1 MVTAAQRFH
10 SQRKKGKEPWRMR
23 EGVWERDRE
32 RGREG
37 ERERERERESLRETE
52 KETQW
57 ESLSCK
63 IHGEFWSHIRH
74 QPREVLL
81 DGHGHG
87 HSIFILA
94 TCVTGRAVVALKR
107 KTSHVVGSWPW
118 PLIIF
123 SWSSFSF
130 FDSICFYTC
139 VHVHLHSRVS
149 QRSLLERRTPN
160 SIISSPL
167 RDKNELDVVTSNS
180 FLLDVTKASSW
191 LFFAFHSLVND
202 SVYPHDA
209 IGQHS
214 VGIRTCVCEWQSVYK
229 IMSKECT
236 NFSILTKH
244 DTNRPYL
251 RLFCSIL
258 SWPAC

>member
-1 MVTAAQRFH
+1 MHKHRQMMLLR
-10 SQRKKGKEPWRMR
+10 QGK
-23 EGVWERDRE
+23 
-32 RGREG
+32 
-37 ERERERERESLRETE
+37 
-52 KETQW
+52 
-57 ESLSCK
+57 
-63 IHGEFWSHIRH
+63 SH
-74 QPREVLL
+74 
-81 DGHGHG
+81 GHGHG

-94 TCVTGRAVVALKR
+94 TCVTGRAVR

-149 QRSLLERRTPN
+149 QSSLLERRTPN
-160 SIISSPL
+160 SLISSPP
-167 RDKNELDVVTSNS
+167 RDKNKLDVYFSFPWTFPSHRSYVLINYQKLDVVTSNS

-214 VGIRTCVCEWQSVYK
+214 VGIRTCVREWQSVYK